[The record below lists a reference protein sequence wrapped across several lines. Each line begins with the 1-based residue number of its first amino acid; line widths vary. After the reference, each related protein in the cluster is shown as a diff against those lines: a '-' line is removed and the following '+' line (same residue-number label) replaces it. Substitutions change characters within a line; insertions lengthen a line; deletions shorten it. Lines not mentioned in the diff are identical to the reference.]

1 MRCLVCEN
9 GDTKVIDSRLSET
22 GNSIRR
28 RRQCERCNFRF
39 TTFERPQTSE
49 LVVSKRDDTTE
60 PYDRNKVERGIMI
73 ACEKRPVSLEQLR
86 EKLSELEAKWGKDKF
101 IESQTIGEDLLQM
114 LAEVDEIAFVRF
126 ASVYQRFSS
135 ASEFTA
141 LLQRLANQN
150 SDSKNS
156 SED

>member
-150 SDSKNS
+150 PDSKNS